1 MTVRSF
7 IQNTLIF
14 VLQKIVDNCIL
25 DRYNPYTG
33 ETEECAEIDVN
44 LTKTCYDYYDNLGT
58 TSIISLTVVVVT
70 FVVALVL

>member
-1 MTVRSF
+1 MRSF

>member
-1 MTVRSF
+1 MRSF

-33 ETEECAEIDVN
+33 ETEECAEVDSNI
-44 LTKTCYDYYDNLGT
+44 TQTCYDYYDDLGT

-70 FVVALVL
+70 VVLALVF